1 MLTDLLNTPALVNT
15 QHNHWTVTCQI
26 RAYPVHYTHIFL
38 SRSLHFRHVLNPL
51 FSLNVP
57 PTPPHPQAHTHHT
70 CSFSFFSLSFF
81 WGGPNRQSLRLLSW
95 LCSVL
100 LEQCLMCRCNRVGG
114 ARPPAAAERKG
125 SAVVIGH
132 DEVWPVR

>member
-51 FSLNVP
+51 FSLNVHP
-57 PTPPHPQAHTHHT
+57 PTPPPSTHTSHLE
-70 CSFSFFSLSFF
+70 FLFFSLL
-81 WGGPNRQSLRLLSW
+81 PNHLSLHLLSW

-100 LEQCLMCRCNRVGG
+100 LEQCLMCPWIRVGG
-114 ARPPAAAERKG
+114 GRSPAALEKKG

-132 DEVWPVR
+132 DEVWPVG

>member
-70 CSFSFFSLSFF
+70 CSFSFFFILFF
-81 WGGPNRQSLRLLSW
+81 LAKSSIPAPPLLAVFCLIRTVSNVSVQPRGWG
-95 LCSVL
+95 
-100 LEQCLMCRCNRVGG
+100 
-114 ARPPAAAERKG
+114 PAPSSSRKEG
-125 SAVVIGH
+125 VCCGN
-132 DEVWPVR
+132 WP